1 MARKKK
7 NPTPS
12 LLAGQPAPG
21 SLGNASGSAPEK
33 STGETPI
40 SRKRPG
46 THPPDPPVSLR
57 LADPAPRGARLS
69 LRLVLDPEDA
79 EHLIRLSPPDET
91 LESSALHYLLSI
103 LRDLDDPAMNGPLPG
118 QEAADPRRGLR
129 LVRGGPARSS
139 PRREPP
145 LPPCA

>member
-21 SLGNASGSAPEK
+21 SHEDAPGSAPDK
-33 STGETPI
+33 STGRSPN

-46 THPPDPPVSLR
+46 THPPDPPVFPR
-57 LADPAPRGARLS
+57 LADPAPRVARMT
-69 LRLVLDPEDA
+69 LRLVLEGEDA
-79 EHLIRLSPPDET
+79 ERLVRLTPENET
-91 LESSALHYLLSI
+91 AEAAARHYLVSI
-103 LRDLDDPAMNGPLPG
+103 IRDLDDDLINGPCPA
-118 QEAADPRRGLR
+118 EETADPRRGLR
-129 LVRGGPARSS
+129 LVGGRPARSS
-139 PRREPP
+139 PRSELP